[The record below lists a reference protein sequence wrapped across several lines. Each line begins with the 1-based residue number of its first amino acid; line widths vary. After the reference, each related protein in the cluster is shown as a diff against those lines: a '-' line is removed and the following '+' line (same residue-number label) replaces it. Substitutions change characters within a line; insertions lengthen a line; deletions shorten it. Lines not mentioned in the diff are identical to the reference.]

1 MEAREQRQGADYGND
16 DSNGAIARV
25 RVKMAA
31 VHTDLLANGSVVHE
45 VKVWRIGLAVA
56 GFSANSA
63 YLPVN
68 DRLVRQGW
76 NYAARQEGTIL
87 AR

>member
-1 MEAREQRQGADYGND
+1 MQAREQRQGADYGND
-16 DSNGAIARV
+16 DSDHGVAGV

-45 VKVWRIGLAVA
+45 VKVWRAGVAVA
-56 GFSANSA
+56 GFSASSG

-68 DRLVRQGW
+68 DRVARRGW
-76 NYAARQEGTIL
+76 NYVAR
-87 AR
+87 